1 MLVELIGCTS
11 AGKST
16 LTKTVAKRAQ
26 QQGIPFSTSY
36 DFVLAH
42 YGLGWVKPH
51 AIRMALLNNLAI
63 WRCVRSAG
71 RHWGLLRFVFGVLHS
86 MPSTVSRRERL
97 KIARITLRNL
107 GIHEIITQADTTDR
121 VILADE
127 GTLQVVHYLFV
138 HLQTPPACD
147 QLTAYLQRAPLPD
160 LALYYRQPAALLIE
174 RTMRR
179 GHKRIPQRTAAN
191 VERFIGHA
199 VQVFEQVV
207 AEPTIHRRTLIV
219 NGPDQ
224 QLAGGALSASS
235 PDAHP
240 TTLLTRLMVKLLQGD
255 AVQLQPN
262 KSFTK

>member
-138 HLQTPPACD
+138 HLQTPPASD
-147 QLTAYLQRAPLPD
+147 QLAAYLQRAPLPD
-160 LALYYRQPAALLIE
+160 LALYYRQSAALLIE

-179 GHKRIPQRTAAN
+179 GHKRIPQRTPEK
-191 VERFIGHA
+191 VERFINHA

-207 AEPTIHRRTLIV
+207 AEPTIRRCTLIV
-219 NGPDQ
+219 NGPEQ
-224 QLAGGALSASS
+224 QLEGGELFASLPNAPAQS
-235 PDAHP
+235 SVAH
-240 TTLLTRLMVKLLQGD
+240 LMAKLLQGD
-255 AVQLQPN
+255 AVQPKQCESLTN
-262 KSFTK
+262 